1 MKVIPHAT
9 DGRPGRFRSS
19 ENGFSLIE
27 LLTVIAII
35 GIMAA
40 ASTSAL
46 SGIFGSRGVAGAVNI
61 ASSLALNAR
70 MEAVKRVENG
80 LGGALLL
87 VDSTPGTNETSL
99 RRMVVVHNV
108 STISG
113 AADWR
118 MAGAPTTLPRGVY
131 FSSKYS
137 RGSGTTNFD
146 FSKRSGS
153 QTGGGTECVYYE
165 FDERG
170 RFVTPGTDEAQ
181 LVFVAGVPGADGN
194 LAATSQEASRDGIIL
209 RKAGRVTY
217 FQNAGQITNTQP
229 GT

>member
-1 MKVIPHAT
+1 MKVIPHAK
-9 DGRPGRFRSS
+9 DGRPSRFRSS
-19 ENGFSLIE
+19 ENGFSLLE

-35 GIMAA
+35 GIMATL
-40 ASTSAL
+40 SSSAL
-46 SGIFGSRGVAGAVNI
+46 SGILGSRGVAGAVNI

-87 VDSTPGTNETSL
+87 VDSTPGTNEASM

-108 STISG
+108 STNSG
-113 AADWR
+113 SNDWR

-131 FSSKYS
+131 FSSEYS
-137 RGSGTTNFD
+137 RGSGKTNFD

-153 QTGGGTECVYYE
+153 QTGGGTECFYYQ

-170 RFVTPGTDEAQ
+170 RFKTPGTGEAQ
-181 LVFVAGVPGADGN
+181 LVFIAGVKGADGN
-194 LAATSQEASRDGIIL
+194 LSVKKEASRDGIIL
-209 RKAGRVTY
+209 RQAGRVTY
-217 FQNAGQITNTQP
+217 FQNPDQIAQVP
-229 GT
+229 